1 MSSDAVCA
9 VGGLVLGGCEAAAK
23 ALNSSVSPQETELQT
38 PLEHLEAG
46 KGPWKQ
52 ERQACDAEPSEE
64 TRAEARHWDLWKLA
78 APVPA
83 LKSASQAEDEEDHEP
98 SGDSSLKGATAAT
111 AGADLSA
118 ASAAAVQVSTLCSRE
133 ASAMEDAAPTRC
145 PTEDTL
151 HESAVSAALLS
162 LTGKQDRQAEAPL
175 QKKAAA
181 TAASLPEESSSG
193 ALAAAAAA
201 AAAGSSSP
209 FPPLYALCE
218 LAADLHRV
226 LKDVQG
232 VQRQILQAQKSI
244 AWVIGE
250 PGSEALAVTSQQ
262 QEQQQQQQEAHAK
275 AAAVEA
281 AFRLAAPPSVTQQQQ
296 DVCNAASAAAA
307 VAAAAAS
314 PTEGDASSL
323 RSLVDLLGKQQQ
335 LDELDSATA
344 AAVRNTKLMKPL
356 PLDDAAQWP
365 LENTSA
371 AAAFIADAASY
382 AAKREAFRSSC
393 CSLEQ
398 EQLESEGGSH
408 LQQQRMQSEA
418 SLSACGPQR
427 KRFKGTSGVVDF
439 APMPGVRFAKDRNSW
454 VAFWCENGKQNY
466 KSFSNKKF
474 GPEMARLMAIAA
486 RQSFDDR
493 SNNKAAAAAGGSFL
507 RSYAQRSPDQNEG
520 CSSPAGMLSN
530 AAAAAGSSLHGLS
543 NAASTSSSTS
553 TRTPSGGNS
562 EGGEE
567 HQQLS
572 RAEMQQLAASLGNPK
587 GVCYAPSNNTWM
599 AYGSMGSGA
608 RMCRSFPV
616 SKFGFYGARRL
627 AIKAVSQ
634 YQQKQQQQT
643 TQEGPLAAGR
653 SSGACDPSSS
663 CVPSVGSHAQSLASL
678 KASFDYTSALQLVA
692 SRAGDMTSPDSYLR
706 RRRMDSSRQL
716 LHAATGKASGELDLG
731 ALQQAAEHVVPAGVG
746 TSAYPSEAVA
756 RGAPE
761 ECGAPPAGLTCGAKA
776 EAGSDP
782 LMGSDLSMAS
792 ALLLPLV
799 ASGRLMRFSEDES
812 VVRSATDLSGL
823 NVAREEAL

>member
-1 MSSDAVCA
+1 
-9 VGGLVLGGCEAAAK
+9 
-23 ALNSSVSPQETELQT
+23 
-38 PLEHLEAG
+38 
-46 KGPWKQ
+46 
-52 ERQACDAEPSEE
+52 
-64 TRAEARHWDLWKLA
+64 
-78 APVPA
+78 
-83 LKSASQAEDEEDHEP
+83 
-98 SGDSSLKGATAAT
+98 
-111 AGADLSA
+111 
-118 ASAAAVQVSTLCSRE
+118 
-133 ASAMEDAAPTRC
+133 MEDAAPTRC

-162 LTGKQDRQAEAPL
+162 LAGKQERQTGETPF

-181 TAASLPEESSSG
+181 AAATLPGDSSSG
-193 ALAAAAAA
+193 ALTAAAAA
-201 AAAGSSSP
+201 AAAGSPSSL
-209 FPPLYALCE
+209 PPLFALCE
-218 LAADLHRV
+218 LAADLQRV

-250 PGSEALAVTSQQ
+250 PGAEALAVSPQ
-262 QEQQQQQQEAHAK
+262 QQQQQQEAQVK

-281 AFRLAAPPSVTQQQQ
+281 AFRLTNPASLTQQQQ
-296 DVCNAASAAAA
+296 DVCSAASAAA
-307 VAAAAAS
+307 VAAAAS
-314 PTEGDASSL
+314 TGEGDASSL
-323 RSLVDLLGKQQQ
+323 RSLIDLLGKQQQ
-335 LDELDSATA
+335 QQQQQQLDELEA
-344 AAVRNTKLMKPL
+344 AAAAARTTKLMKPL
-356 PLDDAAQWP
+356 PLGDAAQWP

-371 AAAFIADAASY
+371 AAFMADATSY
-382 AAKREAFRSSC
+382 ASKRGAFRSSC
-393 CSLEQ
+393 CPLEQ
-398 EQLESEGGSH
+398 QQQQQQLESEGGSH
-408 LQQQRMQSEA
+408 MQQQRMQSEE
-418 SLSACGPQR
+418 SLSACGHHQR
-427 KRFKGTSGVVDF
+427 KRFKGGSGMMDL

-493 SNNKAAAAAGGSFL
+493 SNNKAAAAAGNFL
-507 RSYAQRSPDQNEG
+507 SSYSQRSPEQTDG
-520 CSSPAGMLSN
+520 CTSPADMLASGVTT
-530 AAAAAGSSLHGLS
+530 AGGSMHGLS
-543 NAASTSSSTS
+543 NPVSTSSSTS
-553 TRTPSGGNS
+553 TRTPSGGSS

-634 YQQKQQQQT
+634 YQQKQQQQQQQQT
-643 TQEGPLAAGR
+643 TPGTCEP
-653 SSGACDPSSS
+653 PSSS
-663 CVPSVGSHAQSLASL
+663 CVASVGPHVQNLASL
-678 KASFDYTSALQLVA
+678 KAPFDYTSALQLVVN
-692 SRAGDMTSPDSYLR
+692 RAGETTSPESYLR

-716 LHAATGKASGELDLG
+716 LHAAAGKSKASGELDLG
-731 ALQQAAEHVVPAGVG
+731 ALQQAAEHVAADVR
-746 TSAYPSEAVA
+746 TSAYTPETGV
-756 RGAPE
+756 RGAAE
-761 ECGAPPAGLTCGAKA
+761 ECGGAPPAGVRCSGKA
-776 EAGSDP
+776 EAGSDS

-799 ASGRLMRFSEDES
+799 ASGRLMRFPEEES
-812 VVRSATDLSGL
+812 LLRSATDLSGL